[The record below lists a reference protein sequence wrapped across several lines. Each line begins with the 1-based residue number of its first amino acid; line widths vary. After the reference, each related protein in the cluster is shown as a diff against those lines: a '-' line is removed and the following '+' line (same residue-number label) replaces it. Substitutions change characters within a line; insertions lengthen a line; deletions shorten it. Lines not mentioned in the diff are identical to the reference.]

1 MKIDPRIQNPSDLQS
16 DSAKNTRKSTAQPP
30 VTKSDSATSAAV
42 SGDTF
47 QVSSTQAELQKLST
61 QMAAVPDVR
70 AERVAPLKA
79 AVAQKSYNP
88 DSGKVADAMLAEQA
102 GNKA

>member
-16 DSAKNTRKSTAQPP
+16 DSVKNTRKSIAQPSA
-30 VTKSDSATSAAV
+30 TRSDSTTSSAV

-47 QVSSTQAELQKLST
+47 QVSSTQAELQKLSA
-61 QMAAVPDVR
+61 QMANVPDVR